1 MELSLHLGA
10 HRTGTTALQ
19 QACRNNASLLAD
31 ENIEVWGS
39 DVMRAPALER
49 FPNVWPGENS
59 AADKKAVNA
68 AITAMHDAIG
78 ERIDGGRGHLLVT
91 EENLLGSM
99 PANLGA
105 QSLYPRAG
113 ERMAAYRQLFPI
125 PPDRIFLC
133 VRNYAGYW
141 ASSYAFAALRND
153 LPKFSQLC
161 DGLVQGP
168 RSWLDVL
175 ADLRKVFPDS
185 QILVWEHKKTAD
197 LLDGVLRL
205 MFGQVV
211 GDMDLP
217 KNLKNRALNAV
228 ALKQALQLRMS
239 EPDLTALQLQ
249 DAVAVLD
256 KAGGA
261 PFQPFS
267 GQQVQFLNR
276 HFADDLAEISA
287 GAMPGVEF
295 IEHFGSVAGAPHE

>member
-10 HRTGTTALQ
+10 HRTGSTALQ
-19 QACRNNASLLAD
+19 QACRNNASILAD

-49 FPNVWPGENS
+49 FPNIWSGEKS

-68 AITAMHDAIG
+68 AITAMQNAIQ
-78 ERIDGGRGHLLVT
+78 ERIEGGRGHLLIT

-99 PANLGA
+99 PGNLTA
-105 QSLYPRAG
+105 QSLYPKAA
-113 ERMAAYRQLFPI
+113 ERMTAYRQLLPTS
-125 PPDRIFLC
+125 PNRVFLC

-153 LPKFSQLC
+153 LPEFAKLRE
-161 DGLVQGP
+161 GLVQGA
-168 RSWLDVL
+168 RGWLDIL
-175 ADLRKVFPDS
+175 ADLRAVFPDS

-197 LLDGVLRL
+197 LLGDVLKL

-211 GDMDLP
+211 GGMDLP
-217 KNLKNRALNAV
+217 KNLKNRALNAE
-228 ALKQALQLRMS
+228 ALEQALGLRKS
-239 EPDLTALQLQ
+239 DPDLTALQLH

-267 GQQVQFLNR
+267 GQQVQLLNR
-276 HFADDLAEISA
+276 HFADDLAQIAA
-287 GAMPGVEF
+287 GAIPGVEL
-295 IEHFGSVAGAPHE
+295 IEQFGSDAGAAA